1 MILLFTPSISQS
13 FWPERPVVR
22 KCLSS
27 IPRVRFGAP
36 NRGARNSQFVMVRP
50 PITARSS
57 CIVMERVMGLEPT
70 PSAASRRPPQR
81 SRSLSYTRAMNQMPS
96 PPTRAAKMLADPFA
110 CVTHDTLAAIRV
122 KRVTALTVAPKQEA
136 SRGKGYVARPRAISS
151 PTTRSPC
158 GRRSFVPLQ
167 QGREI
172 EAYADAADYVFQNES
187 GHSVEPQ

>member
-1 MILLFTPSISQS
+1 
-13 FWPERPVVR
+13 
-22 KCLSS
+22 
-27 IPRVRFGAP
+27 
-36 NRGARNSQFVMVRP
+36 
-50 PITARSS
+50 
-57 CIVMERVMGLEPT
+57 MGLEPT

-110 CVTHDTLAAIRV
+110 CVHHDTLAAIRV

-136 SRGKGYVARPRAISS
+136 SRERDMLPGH
-151 PTTRSPC
+151 
-158 GRRSFVPLQ
+158 GRYLPQQRDRLVVGGSFVPLQ

-172 EAYADAADYVFQNES
+172 EADADAADYVFQNES